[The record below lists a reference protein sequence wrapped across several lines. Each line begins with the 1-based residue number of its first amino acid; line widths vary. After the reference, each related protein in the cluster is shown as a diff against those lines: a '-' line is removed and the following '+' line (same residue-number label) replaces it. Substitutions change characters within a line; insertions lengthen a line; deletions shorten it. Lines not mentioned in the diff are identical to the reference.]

1 MTPARLLAAWII
13 LTISVAA
20 SMAAPPPADLYVAP
34 NGNDRNPGTAAA
46 PLATIAR
53 ARDLLRPRIA
63 AGLSADVLVA
73 IRGGTY
79 RLEQPLVFGPE
90 DSGSD
95 RHSVTYAACPGEKVV
110 LSGGRK
116 ISGWRRG
123 RGQLWTAELPAVKAG
138 QWYFRQLFVGGRR
151 AVRAR
156 TPNGPQWW
164 KLRPR
169 DNSDANDATITLG
182 VDHPLQAWKNVSD
195 VEVVWLNNNDGS
207 RKRLGRVNEAE
218 NTFTLAPPHMWPHGL
233 PFEYNIGFPRALTP
247 AISRMPWRCW
257 TSRASGTW
265 IAGRAR
271 SPIGRVREKT

>member
-95 RHSVTYAACPGEKVV
+95 RHSVTYAACPGGK
-110 LSGGRK
+110 
-116 ISGWRRG
+116 
-123 RGQLWTAELPAVKAG
+123 
-138 QWYFRQLFVGGRR
+138 
-151 AVRAR
+151 
-156 TPNGPQWW
+156 
-164 KLRPR
+164 
-169 DNSDANDATITLG
+169 
-182 VDHPLQAWKNVSD
+182 
-195 VEVVWLNNNDGS
+195 
-207 RKRLGRVNEAE
+207 
-218 NTFTLAPPHMWPHGL
+218 
-233 PFEYNIGFPRALTP
+233 
-247 AISRMPWRCW
+247 
-257 TSRASGTW
+257 
-265 IAGRAR
+265 GRAERR
-271 SPIGRVREKT
+271 SED